1 VEQPVHGD
9 RRISEREFYKCR
21 LLAKNAASR
30 PQGPRR
36 NHRRDSLN
44 TTTGA
49 LEARLTEIEIKLS
62 YAEDTTEALN
72 ATVFRQ
78 QQQIDSLIQELRALR
93 EQLQASGANESRSL
107 RDELP
112 PHY

>member
-1 VEQPVHGD
+1 MRPPV
-9 RRISEREFYKCR
+9 RRGHDAIAGET
-21 LLAKNAASR
+21 
-30 PQGPRR
+30 P
-36 NHRRDSLN
+36 LN
-44 TTTGA
+44 TAADA
-49 LEARLTEIEIKLS
+49 LEARLTELEIKLT

-93 EQLQASGANESRSL
+93 EQLQGSSPGEPRSL